1 MKSGFAVYNVFE
13 ESEGLDLVSL
23 VFFHNNNWSLFSK
36 LNSGQFGLRLHN
48 LIFRTKMAVADAVE
62 KSEGSEAKAAKIPP
76 ENKRTEEVSDSDDDD
91 EEMPGLEDSANAD
104 GDKKDDVSFNFC
116 ENNGAFKKPF
126 FLKT

>member
-1 MKSGFAVYNVFE
+1 
-13 ESEGLDLVSL
+13 
-23 VFFHNNNWSLFSK
+23 
-36 LNSGQFGLRLHN
+36 
-48 LIFRTKMAVADAVE
+48 MAVADAVE

-116 ENNGAFKKPF
+116 ENNGTFQKPF
-126 FLKT
+126 ILKT